1 FGDFLW
7 FLEKFCTFRSAYA
20 RNRNRKGR
28 VNRPGQTGQQV
39 PTGRE
44 LRLFFFSLV
53 FSAKNQELCIDIRSF
68 IR

>member
-1 FGDFLW
+1 LN
-7 FLEKFCTFRSAYA
+7 EKSCALRIANTLQSH
-20 RNRNRKGR
+20 RKGR